1 MENFKKIKEYFQYV
15 SGWLKTNTIEKSNL
29 CYLYNFKSTEK
40 NNNIIDIKIPLLA
53 TQISATEYNET
64 GKPQS
69 VEVMKLQGLFENND
83 NMVLSKKP
91 PSW

>member
-1 MENFKKIKEYFQYV
+1 MLLIQFQ
-15 SGWLKTNTIEKSNL
+15 IHR
-29 CYLYNFKSTEK
+29 K
-40 NNNIIDIKIPLLA
+40 NNNIIDIKISLTMSVLLA

-83 NMVLSKKP
+83 NRVLSKKP

>member
-1 MENFKKIKEYFQYV
+1 MLLIQFQ
-15 SGWLKTNTIEKSNL
+15 IHR
-29 CYLYNFKSTEK
+29 K
-40 NNNIIDIKIPLLA
+40 NNNIIDIKISLTMSVLLA

-83 NMVLSKKP
+83 MVLSKKP

>member
-1 MENFKKIKEYFQYV
+1 MLLIQFQ
-15 SGWLKTNTIEKSNL
+15 IHR
-29 CYLYNFKSTEK
+29 K
-40 NNNIIDIKIPLLA
+40 NNNIIDIKISLTMSVLLA

-69 VEVMKLQGLFENND
+69 VEVMKLQGLFENKD